1 MRTHLRI
8 HLLLI
13 VAIAL
18 SLPAYAGDKSYHG
31 DGIDDVLRFVP
42 IAGAVTLKACGVESA
57 SGWQRF
63 AVNGVASVVIS
74 SGSAWIMKEAVSE
87 RRPDGTD
94 HRSFPS
100 GHTVLAFAGATILH
114 KEFYHK
120 SPWISVAGYSVA
132 TATAIDRV
140 CRNRHHW
147 YDAAAGAAVGIG
159 GTMLG
164 YWIGDKLTGS
174 RSRYSVAVGPQT
186 LAVVITL

>member
-1 MRTHLRI
+1 MRI

-13 VAIAL
+13 VALVL
-18 SLPAYAGDKSYHG
+18 SLPAYGGDKSYHG

-57 SGWQRF
+57 SDWQRF
-63 AVNGVASVVIS
+63 AVNGVASVVVS
-74 SGSAWIMKEAVSE
+74 SGSAWIMKETVSE

-114 KEFYHK
+114 KEFCHT

-132 TATAIDRV
+132 TFTAIDRV

-147 YDAAAGAAVGIG
+147 YDAAAGAAVGTA

-174 RSRYSVAVGPQT
+174 RSRYAVAVGPQA
-186 LAVVITL
+186 LAVVIRL